1 MIENKRNEERL
12 RREKLDRAVEGLACR
27 PIAEADPERIVK
39 ETAAWE
45 IRKTTKVDMA
55 DPLVLFKNDGFTVDK
70 LMKDVRYRVGAA
82 LSNAG
87 IQGSAYANEL
97 VRGLPSH

>member
-1 MIENKRNEERL
+1 
-12 RREKLDRAVEGLACR
+12 LACR
-27 PIAEADPERIVK
+27 PVVEADPQRIGK

-45 IRKTTKVDMA
+45 IRKTTKVDMG

-70 LMKDVRYRVGAA
+70 LMKDVRFRVNAA

-87 IQGSAYANEL
+87 IVGSAYANEL
-97 VRGLPSH
+97 LRGLPSHQGA

>member
-1 MIENKRNEERL
+1 MT
-12 RREKLDRAVEGLACR
+12 CR
-27 PIAEADPERIVK
+27 PVAEADPDRIVK

-45 IRKTTKVDMA
+45 IRKTTKQDLA
-55 DPLVLFKNDGFTVDK
+55 DPIVLFKNDGFTVDK

-87 IQGSAYANEL
+87 IQGSTYANEL
-97 VRGLPSH
+97 MRGLPSHQGAML